1 MNENLLSPYTI
12 ITVLCFLAFF
22 VLIAFIIRKK
32 SSSLKKIIN
41 NKKINVIEFLPIRG
55 GYSAIIFSVENEKF
69 FFVGH
74 KSGNSNL
81 VQILRSSEE
90 NTQKLSNNLNEINT
104 NKEIHNS
111 STEKENVS
119 NFSGSD
125 KFFKLIANAKDLKI
139 NIQEKE
145 NLITNIQEET
155 SKEN

>member
-81 VQILRSSEE
+81 VQILRSREE
-90 NTQKLSNNLNEINT
+90 KNQKYSNTFKELTKNDDLLNNPVEKD
-104 NKEIHNS
+104 NKNLPLK
-111 STEKENVS
+111 TEAKKPLEQVNI
-119 NFSGSD
+119 SD
-125 KFFKLIANAKDLKI
+125 LLALHKKN
-139 NIQEKE
+139 
-145 NLITNIQEET
+145 
-155 SKEN
+155 